1 MYFPGMSRDYIH
13 VSPLDSNRN
22 KKFVLLQFQ
31 NYSYRDLKF
40 VCRVADEPTKDQYII
55 LRLSKFILINYNKI
69 YKNQYNMYPDFVF
82 L

>member
-31 NYSYRDLKF
+31 NYSYCDLKF
-40 VCRVADEPTKDQYII
+40 VCRVADEPTKDQ
-55 LRLSKFILINYNKI
+55 
-69 YKNQYNMYPDFVF
+69 
-82 L
+82 

>member
-40 VCRVADEPTKDQYII
+40 VCRVDDEPTKDQ
-55 LRLSKFILINYNKI
+55 
-69 YKNQYNMYPDFVF
+69 
-82 L
+82 